1 MTVHTLPDTKYVK
14 GVRWLAELYEKKQ
27 VSSLTAQ
34 TLNKAVEYE
43 VNQSKAQLA
52 EIEKVLA
59 DYEKQFDLSTVEFFK
74 RYQAG
79 QTDDSAES
87 VEWASLAQ
95 MAEASTNDSHCS
107 VSHRNEPGRISR
119 VGQRTP
125 FDRLCCYQL
134 RCHQG
139 ICQSG

>member
-1 MTVHTLPDTKYVK
+1 MTIQSVPNTKYAK

-43 VNQSKAQLA
+43 VSQSQTQLT

-59 DYEKQFDLSTVEFFK
+59 DYEKQFNLSTVEFFK
-74 RYQAG
+74 RYAAG

-95 MAEASTNDSHCS
+95 MAESI
-107 VSHRNEPGRISR
+107 RK
-119 VGQRTP
+119 
-125 FDRLCCYQL
+125 RLAL
-134 RCHQG
+134 F
-139 ICQSG
+139 SETSE

>member
-1 MTVHTLPDTKYVK
+1 MTMQSVPNIKYAK

-43 VNQSKAQLA
+43 VSQSKAQFA
-52 EIEKVLA
+52 EIEKVLT
-59 DYEKQFDLSTVEFFK
+59 DYEKQFDMSTAEFFK

-87 VEWASLAQ
+87 MEWASLAQ
-95 MAEASTNDSHCS
+95 MAESIRERLAMLS
-107 VSHRNEPGRISR
+107 EISE
-119 VGQRTP
+119 
-125 FDRLCCYQL
+125 
-134 RCHQG
+134 
-139 ICQSG
+139 

>member
-1 MTVHTLPDTKYVK
+1 MTVYPTPNTKYAK
-14 GVRWLAELYEKKQ
+14 GVRKLAELYEKKQ

-43 VNQSKAQLA
+43 LSQSQTQLA
-52 EIEKVLA
+52 EIEKVLNG
-59 DYEKQFDLSTVEFFK
+59 YEKQFNLSTAEFYQ

-95 MAEASTNDSHCS
+95 MAESIRRRLASLS
-107 VSHRNEPGRISR
+107 EPSE
-119 VGQRTP
+119 
-125 FDRLCCYQL
+125 
-134 RCHQG
+134 
-139 ICQSG
+139 

>member
-1 MTVHTLPDTKYVK
+1 MAIHTTSNTKYTK

-43 VNQSKAQLA
+43 VSQSQAQLA
-52 EIEKVLA
+52 EIEKALA
-59 DYEKQFDLSTVEFFK
+59 DYEKQFNMSTAEFFE

-95 MAEASTNDSHCS
+95 MAESIRKRLELLS
-107 VSHRNEPGRISR
+107 EPSE
-119 VGQRTP
+119 
-125 FDRLCCYQL
+125 
-134 RCHQG
+134 
-139 ICQSG
+139 

>member
-1 MTVHTLPDTKYVK
+1 MTIQTLPNTKYAK

-43 VNQSKAQLA
+43 VSQSQAQLT
-52 EIEKVLA
+52 EIEKILT
-59 DYEKQFDLSTVEFFK
+59 DYEKQFNMSTIEFFK

-87 VEWASLAQ
+87 MEWASLAQ
-95 MAEASTNDSHCS
+95 MAEGIRKRLALFS
-107 VSHRNEPGRISR
+107 EISE
-119 VGQRTP
+119 
-125 FDRLCCYQL
+125 
-134 RCHQG
+134 
-139 ICQSG
+139 

>member
-1 MTVHTLPDTKYVK
+1 MTIQSVPNTKYAK

-43 VNQSKAQLA
+43 VSQSQAQLT
-52 EIEKVLA
+52 EIEKVLT
-59 DYEKQFDLSTVEFFK
+59 DYEKQFNMTTVEFFK

-87 VEWASLAQ
+87 MEWASLAQ
-95 MAEASTNDSHCS
+95 MAEGIRKRLALFS
-107 VSHRNEPGRISR
+107 EISE
-119 VGQRTP
+119 
-125 FDRLCCYQL
+125 
-134 RCHQG
+134 
-139 ICQSG
+139 

>member
-1 MTVHTLPDTKYVK
+1 MAIQTTPNTKYAK

-43 VNQSKAQLA
+43 VSQSQAQLE
-52 EIEKVLA
+52 EIEKVLTK
-59 DYEKQFDLSTVEFFK
+59 YEEQFNMSTAEFFE

-79 QTDDSAES
+79 QTGDSAES

-95 MAEASTNDSHCS
+95 MAENIRKRLALLS
-107 VSHRNEPGRISR
+107 EPSE
-119 VGQRTP
+119 
-125 FDRLCCYQL
+125 
-134 RCHQG
+134 
-139 ICQSG
+139 

>member
-1 MTVHTLPDTKYVK
+1 MTVHTIPDTKYTK
-14 GVRWLAELYEKKQ
+14 GVRWLAEFYEKKQ

-43 VNQSKAQLA
+43 VSQSQAQLA

-59 DYEKQFDLSTVEFFK
+59 DYEKQFDLSTAEFFE

-79 QTDDSAES
+79 QTDDSVES

-95 MAEASTNDSHCS
+95 MAESIRKRLALLS
-107 VSHRNEPGRISR
+107 EPSR
-119 VGQRTP
+119 
-125 FDRLCCYQL
+125 
-134 RCHQG
+134 
-139 ICQSG
+139 

>member
-1 MTVHTLPDTKYVK
+1 MAIHTTPNTKYTK

-43 VNQSKAQLA
+43 VSQSQAQLE
-52 EIEKVLA
+52 EIEKALA
-59 DYEKQFDLSTVEFFK
+59 DYEKQFNMSTAEFYE

-95 MAEASTNDSHCS
+95 MAESIRKRFELLS
-107 VSHRNEPGRISR
+107 EPSE
-119 VGQRTP
+119 
-125 FDRLCCYQL
+125 
-134 RCHQG
+134 
-139 ICQSG
+139 

>member
-1 MTVHTLPDTKYVK
+1 MTIQTLPNTKYAK

-43 VNQSKAQLA
+43 VSQSQAQLT
-52 EIEKVLA
+52 EIEKVLT
-59 DYEKQFDLSTVEFFK
+59 DYEKQFNMSTIEFFK

-87 VEWASLAQ
+87 MEWASLAQ
-95 MAEASTNDSHCS
+95 MAEGIRKRLAQFS
-107 VSHRNEPGRISR
+107 EISE
-119 VGQRTP
+119 
-125 FDRLCCYQL
+125 
-134 RCHQG
+134 
-139 ICQSG
+139 

>member
-1 MTVHTLPDTKYVK
+1 MAIQTTPDTKYAR

-43 VNQSKAQLA
+43 VSQSQAQLA

-59 DYEKQFDLSTVEFFK
+59 EYEKKFNMPTTEFFA
-74 RYQAG
+74 RFQQG
-79 QTDDSAES
+79 QSDDSAES

-95 MAEASTNDSHCS
+95 MADSI
-107 VSHRNEPGRISR
+107 RK
-119 VGQRTP
+119 
-125 FDRLCCYQL
+125 RLEL
-134 RCHQG
+134 L
-139 ICQSG
+139 SESSE

>member
-1 MTVHTLPDTKYVK
+1 MTSQSVPNIKYAK

-43 VNQSKAQLA
+43 VSQSQAQLT
-52 EIEKVLA
+52 EIEKVLFE
-59 DYEKQFDLSTVEFFK
+59 YEKRFNLSTVEFFK
-74 RYQAG
+74 RYEAG

-95 MAEASTNDSHCS
+95 MAESI
-107 VSHRNEPGRISR
+107 RK
-119 VGQRTP
+119 
-125 FDRLCCYQL
+125 RLAL
-134 RCHQG
+134 FSE
-139 ICQSG
+139 IPE

>member
-1 MTVHTLPDTKYVK
+1 MTIQSVPNTKYAK

-43 VNQSKAQLA
+43 VSQSQAQLT
-52 EIEKVLA
+52 EIEKILT
-59 DYEKQFDLSTVEFFK
+59 DYEKQFNMTTLEFFK

-87 VEWASLAQ
+87 MEWASLAQ
-95 MAEASTNDSHCS
+95 MAESIRKRLALFS
-107 VSHRNEPGRISR
+107 EISE
-119 VGQRTP
+119 
-125 FDRLCCYQL
+125 
-134 RCHQG
+134 
-139 ICQSG
+139 

>member
-1 MTVHTLPDTKYVK
+1 MAIHTHPNTKYAK

-27 VSSLTAQ
+27 VSNLTAQ
-34 TLNKAVEYE
+34 TLNKALEYE
-43 VNQSKAQLA
+43 VSQSQTQLA

-59 DYEKQFDLSTVEFFK
+59 EYEKQFNMPTAKFFE

-95 MAEASTNDSHCS
+95 MAESLLKRLALL
-107 VSHRNEPGRISR
+107 NEESE
-119 VGQRTP
+119 
-125 FDRLCCYQL
+125 
-134 RCHQG
+134 
-139 ICQSG
+139 

>member
-1 MTVHTLPDTKYVK
+1 MTIQSVPNTKYTK

-43 VNQSKAQLA
+43 ASQSQAQLT
-52 EIEKVLA
+52 EIENVLT
-59 DYEKQFDLSTVEFFK
+59 DYEKQFNMTTVEFFK

-87 VEWASLAQ
+87 MEWASLA
-95 MAEASTNDSHCS
+95 
-107 VSHRNEPGRISR
+107 
-119 VGQRTP
+119 
-125 FDRLCCYQL
+125 
-134 RCHQG
+134 
-139 ICQSG
+139 